1 MALVP
6 ADWSISSSGL
16 ISYIGDA
23 HGGASP
29 SYATVLELHRWL
41 EDLADDEA
49 PTGDDLVAIVS
60 DTPSDRSTDNIIT
73 LLPPYTIDATAAE
86 HLYDGSITQDNGN
99 TVYSGLVV
107 VGSTVAGTQIQIVQ
121 NNTIL
126 PNYWGTGLNADPANN
141 ILLRIMVLTRTGGV
155 DIDGKRLRVQARELG
170 DTYAEFSLT
179 AGLGNSTAAL
189 FTSTDLNNQTSPAT
203 IASWTDITATEGYQG
218 LDVNGDSVDEY
229 YYVQWTKGSRSI
241 NDLYERV
248 KWIQRRG
255 TSEVIFGMNG
265 ELFRGVTHEI
275 PYDTQ
280 DAGTTFQQNEVV
292 TFGNGAT
299 AAVLADT
306 EAGVDGGTTGT
317 LYVQLLTGVAPS
329 DNDTIV
335 GGTSGVNA
343 LVNGTPVSRAISPEA
358 IGTSTGSA
366 IIGAYGVGIAPSD
379 LTASDQLFDLSNNL
393 VIPPNNVTFSVNGL
407 VAGEDRVLV
416 TNDNGGGID
425 FSQLT
430 LASTLT
436 GGETT
441 ITVNEVI
448 PTDTPPSG
456 TIRVFDGTSYIR
468 VTYTGFSGSSFTG
481 CSGTPAAALNANVF
495 ISYIDKLATAT
506 TESFTVVFNSPRTL
520 FIRVRDGGVTP
531 IKTFQT
537 TGTLG
542 SSGGST
548 TVIRTSDI

>member
-1 MALVP
+1 
-6 ADWSISSSGL
+6 
-16 ISYIGDA
+16 
-23 HGGASP
+23 
-29 SYATVLELHRWL
+29 LHRWL

-335 GGTSGVNA
+335 GGTSGTNA